1 MQITGQEKPN
11 NNVFI
16 LAGQQWAVGTGGG
29 WAGLGRR
36 VDPVSQ
42 QVT

>member
-16 LAGQQWAVGTGGG
+16 LAGQQWAQGGG
-29 WAGLGRR
+29 QAGLGRR
-36 VDPVSQ
+36 ADPVSQ